1 MLNRLDRPSA
11 VALVL
16 LLVAS
21 VFVVARLDMFG
32 GDVSRFIMAGDHFT
46 DPARVSPRIPVL
58 RDSTGY
64 DGQYYFRLALDPL
77 TDKRTAHGVTLA
89 SPAYFQQRLLYPS
102 LVWVA
107 ARGGAGRMPWALV
120 GVNLAALAGLGFAS
134 GVLAR
139 AAGRHALWG
148 LAFGG
153 MPAVWIALG
162 RDLADVVSLM
172 FVVSAL
178 VLIRRERAYSAAL
191 ALTAAVLARE
201 TTVVIAGAIGLAWL
215 FRRRP
220 PFVVAAAPIG
230 TFLVVQALLWWRWGE
245 LPIHQGTGPL
255 DGVVPLSALVNALRF
270 QTRHGQVSGT
280 AAIAIVFIVALT
292 AALAL
297 RETRA
302 GLHEKLA
309 LVFYGVLLVTLP
321 IVIWAF
327 DVNFLRASEEL
338 IVLSLLIV
346 LDGPAPTSSLVVV
359 GGSVTAGSGMV
370 LTELARG
377 L

>member
-1 MLNRLDRPSA
+1 MLNRLDRPGA
-11 VALVL
+11 VAVVL
-16 LLVAS
+16 LLVAG

-32 GDVSRFIMAGDHFT
+32 DDVSRFVMAGDHFT

-107 ARGGAGRMPWALV
+107 ARGGPSTVPWALV
-120 GVNLAALAGLGFAS
+120 GVNLAALAVLGFAS

-162 RDLADVVSLM
+162 RDLTDVVSLM

-178 VLIRRERAYSAAL
+178 VLLRRERAYPAAL
-191 ALTAAVLARE
+191 ALTAAVLTRE
-201 TTVVIAGAIGLAWL
+201 TTVIIAGTVGLAWL

-220 PFVVAAAPIG
+220 PFVVAAAPVG
-230 TFLVVQALLWWRWGE
+230 TFFVVQALLWWRWVA
-245 LPIHQGTGPL
+245 LPVRQGSGPL
-255 DGVVPLSALVNALRF
+255 DGVAPFSALVNALRF
-270 QTRHGQVSGT
+270 QFRHDQVSGT
-280 AAIAIVFIVALT
+280 AAIAVVLVVALT
-292 AALAL
+292 AALVF
-297 RETRA
+297 RTTRA

-309 LVFYGVLLVTLP
+309 FVVYALLLVTLP
-321 IVIWAF
+321 MLIWAF
-327 DVNFLRASEEL
+327 DVNFFRASEEL

-346 LDGPAPTSSLVVV
+346 LDGPAPTTALAVV
-359 GGSVTAGSGMV
+359 GSSVTAGSGLI